1 MANRTIRRGRKRQDY
16 MTGEDA
22 RTKDN
27 KWSDDSVV
35 IYDDGDVSFI
45 WGKYEDSL
53 RSTLGMRWNLSEGRY
68 EPGYPHNGPH
78 PRWLVL
84 PDVIVWSSFLGL
96 LTQVKQG
103 IPKGQDIEKSEVWQK
118 RILLAMSQW
127 CH

>member
-1 MANRTIRRGRKRQDY
+1 

-22 RTKDN
+22 RVKDN

-45 WGKYEDSL
+45 WGRYEDSTH
-53 RSTLGMRWNLSEGRY
+53 RTLGMRWNLSEGRY
-68 EPGYPHNGPH
+68 EPGYPHNRSH

-96 LTQVKQG
+96 LTRIKQV
-103 IPKGQDIEKSEVWQK
+103 ITDRPDVEKCEIWQQ

-127 CH
+127 RQ